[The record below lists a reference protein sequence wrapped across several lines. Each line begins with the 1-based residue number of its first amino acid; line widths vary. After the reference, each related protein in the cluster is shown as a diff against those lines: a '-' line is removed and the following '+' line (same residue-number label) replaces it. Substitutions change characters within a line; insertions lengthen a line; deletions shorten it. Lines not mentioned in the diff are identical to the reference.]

1 MKKNISLQTSVIVW
15 RVLDCGSEDTHLAE
29 EHRDK
34 EGGAGGIRGWGQQ
47 VGDPG
52 GQCEHCGG
60 DKVDKE
66 VLPVPAD
73 HFDLDSDDGVVTI
86 MGPGLLDSVLSKGKI
101 EKFKAPFYPPR
112 R

>member
-1 MKKNISLQTSVIVW
+1 M
-15 RVLDCGSEDTHLAE
+15 AE

-34 EGGAGGIRGWGQQ
+34 EGGAGGVRGWGQQ

-60 DKVDKE
+60 DEVDKE

-86 MGPGLLDSVLSKGKI
+86 MGPGLLDSVLNKRKI